1 MVVKVPMLAFVI
13 TVNQVSAYAVAL
25 FCGAMLFLHVEV
37 LERANIS
44 SPIPM
49 FVTPFQEQVAFPC
62 RKHKGQATAFLFEG
76 GRKFLSRRHCEV
88 SRSDW

>member
-1 MVVKVPMLAFVI
+1 VVVKVPMLAFVI

-49 FVTPFQEQVAFPC
+49 FVTPFQDQVAFPC
-62 RKHKGQATAFLFEG
+62 RKHKGAGDGFLF
-76 GRKFLSRRHCEV
+76 
-88 SRSDW
+88 